1 MRARNIYL
9 CGGLSFNMLSIE
21 SVAVDRTTVRYL
33 ETITYTV
40 VVRNV
45 NPWPQD
51 VVLEYFD
58 QAGVVQGSRTSYI
71 LPGLTATYAISI
83 YVHEHGGFVYDVCF
97 RASGGVDSSVEA
109 CADPVSVVEGYP
121 DIVLQEFSSDKYVS
135 HAGDVFNLSVTL
147 ENRGGARGP
156 VNGRILRGGSTALF
170 LIGAVLDAGES
181 VTMTYPFFPDTPNET
196 YQICVVLDHTTDSLC
211 VQIQT
216 LGTVEPAFIHLTD
229 VEAYAPEVQLGAFA
243 GFGVV
248 ARLHNDGSG
257 VGTAKV
263 KFVVK
268 NLTTG
273 DEIAYPVIDRVVLP
287 LTDGS
292 VELNEQPIEPGE
304 WKVTAT
310 LQNTGET
317 GTATVVVYA
326 GGQAECLE
334 GATKCDGTTLLKCVG
349 GQWAESKKNAVE
361 CGGSGSSG
369 GSGESDDTLIRI
381 LMFGGA
387 VAVAAGAAYFLIGRG

>member
-51 VVLEYFD
+51 VLLEYFD
-58 QAGVVQGSRTSYI
+58 QLGVVQGSRTRYI
-71 LPGLTATYAISI
+71 LPGLTATFDISI

-121 DIVLQEFSSDKYVS
+121 DLVLEEFSSDKYVS

-147 ENRGGARGP
+147 SNRGGARGS
-156 VNGRILRGGSTALF
+156 VSGRIIRDGSDALF
-170 LIGAVLDAGES
+170 LIGATLDAGES
-181 VTMTYPFFPDTPNET
+181 ATMTYPFFPDAPNET
-196 YQICVVLDHTTDSLC
+196 YQICVVLDQTSDTLC

-216 LGTVEPAFIHLTD
+216 LGTVEPAFIHLTG
-229 VEAYAPEVQLGAFA
+229 VEAYESNVQLGAFA

-263 KFVVK
+263 KFVAQ
-268 NLTTG
+268 NLSTG
-273 DEIAYPVIDRVVLP
+273 EDFEYPVIDRVVLP

-317 GTATVVVYA
+317 GTATVVVYSS
-326 GGQAECLE
+326 GQAECLE

-349 GQWAESKKNAVE
+349 GQWAESKKNATE
-361 CGGSGSSG
+361 CGGTPGGSSD
-369 GSGESDDTLIRI
+369 ESNDTLVRI

-387 VAVAAGAAYFLIGRG
+387 VVVAAGAAYFLIGRD